1 MPIPRSKS
9 ELEPGNPRWNCGSV
23 ASPWRLSHSPS
34 IAQPDR
40 DDSRASRGPTRRYA
54 AHGCPMSSREPVHP
68 EELLL
73 LDYVIGQLPD
83 ETRDQIKRHV
93 AGCRACRR
101 TIDDLILTVDEL
113 DRLPTMAIPH
123 DSPAELAAARTR
135 PRSRIRFFVPALAIV
150 LFALLALVTLGGSR
164 GGTEAAADA
173 DVLDRR
179 PRRRHRPRSQRLLPL
194 EIAPLRVRAA
204 AAATT
209 RAGPAGADPSIV
221 QDLRGYAAVDP
232 GHDED
237 LPRVDRRRRHPQRP
251 RPADQAR

>member
-1 MPIPRSKS
+1 
-9 ELEPGNPRWNCGSV
+9 
-23 ASPWRLSHSPS
+23 
-34 IAQPDR
+34 
-40 DDSRASRGPTRRYA
+40 
-54 AHGCPMSSREPVHP
+54 MSSREPVHP

-135 PRSRIRFFVPALAIV
+135 PRSQIRWFVPALAIV

-164 GGTEAAADA
+164 GGARPTEMQTFT
-173 DVLDRR
+173 V
-179 PRRRHRPRSQRLLPL
+179 
-194 EIAPLRVRAA
+194 
-204 AAATT
+204 
-209 RAGPAGADPSIV
+209 
-221 QDLRGYAAVDP
+221 DLRGGGIASVEELLPPDEAALVFERTPSAYSIQAPQSLVASIAQRLRTYAAANP
-232 GHDED
+232 GGTPIHLVSTGDFD
-237 LPRVDRRRRHPQRP
+237 LREPSSG
-251 RPADQAR
+251 

>member
-1 MPIPRSKS
+1 
-9 ELEPGNPRWNCGSV
+9 
-23 ASPWRLSHSPS
+23 
-34 IAQPDR
+34 
-40 DDSRASRGPTRRYA
+40 
-54 AHGCPMSSREPVHP
+54 MSSREPVHP

-123 DSPAELAAARTR
+123 DSPAELAAARAR

-164 GGTEAAADA
+164 GGTQAAADA
-173 DVLDRR
+173 DVLASTSRARHAQVREACCPRATHSLVVPARRDVYAVPGAAGGCPARSPDDVREYATAEHPGTATVYVRLDRR
-179 PRRRHRPRSQRLLPL
+179 
-194 EIAPLRVRAA
+194 
-204 AAATT
+204 
-209 RAGPAGADPSIV
+209 G
-221 QDLRGYAAVDP
+221 
-232 GHDED
+232 
-237 LPRVDRRRRHPQRP
+237 RHPQRP
-251 RPADQAR
+251 SPG

>member
-1 MPIPRSKS
+1 
-9 ELEPGNPRWNCGSV
+9 
-23 ASPWRLSHSPS
+23 
-34 IAQPDR
+34 
-40 DDSRASRGPTRRYA
+40 
-54 AHGCPMSSREPVHP
+54 MSSREPVHP

-123 DSPAELAAARTR
+123 DSPAELAAARAR

-164 GGTEAAADA
+164 GGAKPTAMQTFSVNLRGGGITAVEGI
-173 DVLDRR
+173 
-179 PRRRHRPRSQRLLPL
+179 LPP
-194 EIAPLRVRAA
+194 EDAPLVFQS
-204 AAATT
+204 
-209 RAGPAGADPSIV
+209 GSGAYSIQAPERLVTSIAKDV
-221 QDLRGYAAVDP
+221 QGYAAVNP
-232 GHDED
+232 GTTTIYVVSTGDD
-237 LPRVDRRRRHPQRP
+237 DIRAPSSG
-251 RPADQAR
+251 

>member
-1 MPIPRSKS
+1 
-9 ELEPGNPRWNCGSV
+9 
-23 ASPWRLSHSPS
+23 
-34 IAQPDR
+34 
-40 DDSRASRGPTRRYA
+40 
-54 AHGCPMSSREPVHP
+54 MSSREPVHP

-123 DSPAELAAARTR
+123 DSPAELAAARAR

-164 GGTEAAADA
+164 GGAKPTAMQTFS
-173 DVLDRR
+173 V
-179 PRRRHRPRSQRLLPL
+179 
-194 EIAPLRVRAA
+194 
-204 AAATT
+204 
-209 RAGPAGADPSIV
+209 
-221 QDLRGYAAVDP
+221 DLRGGGITAVEGLLPPEDAPLVFQRDGVYSIQAPQQLVGSIAQEVRNYAASYP
-232 GHDED
+232 GTTTIY
-237 LPRVDRRRRHPQRP
+237 VVSTG
-251 RPADQAR
+251 ADDIREPSSG

>member
-1 MPIPRSKS
+1 
-9 ELEPGNPRWNCGSV
+9 
-23 ASPWRLSHSPS
+23 
-34 IAQPDR
+34 
-40 DDSRASRGPTRRYA
+40 
-54 AHGCPMSSREPVHP
+54 MSSREPVHP

-123 DSPAELAAARTR
+123 DSPAELAAARAR

-164 GGTEAAADA
+164 GGTAKPPPLQSFALDIPAG
-173 DVLDRR
+173 DVAQV
-179 PRRRHRPRSQRLLPL
+179 QRLLPA
-194 EIAPLRVRAA
+194 ESAPFVFEQASGDIAILAPEALIPAIVEQLRNERSLHPG
-204 AAATT
+204 TT
-209 RAGPAGADPSIV
+209 NVYVVSTGTS
-221 QDLRGYAAVDP
+221 DLRSPSAS
-232 GHDED
+232 
-237 LPRVDRRRRHPQRP
+237 
-251 RPADQAR
+251 

>member
-1 MPIPRSKS
+1 M
-9 ELEPGNPRWNCGSV
+9 L
-23 ASPWRLSHSPS
+23 H
-34 IAQPDR
+34 
-40 DDSRASRGPTRRYA
+40 TA
-54 AHGCPMSSREPVHP
+54 AMSAREPVHP

-164 GGTEAAADA
+164 GGADNQPPMQTFSL
-173 DVLDRR
+173 DV
-179 PRRRHRPRSQRLLPL
+179 PANQIETVQALLPV
-194 EIAPLRVRAA
+194 ESAPFVFARRGDYAILAPEA
-204 AAATT
+204 LI
-209 RAGPAGADPSIV
+209 PSIV
-221 QDLRGYAAVDP
+221 QDLRNASVSSP
-232 GHDED
+232 GPGSTKIYVISTGDED
-237 LPRVDRRRRHPQRP
+237 IRNPS
-251 RPADQAR
+251 AS

>member
-1 MPIPRSKS
+1 
-9 ELEPGNPRWNCGSV
+9 
-23 ASPWRLSHSPS
+23 
-34 IAQPDR
+34 
-40 DDSRASRGPTRRYA
+40 
-54 AHGCPMSSREPVHP
+54 MSAREPVHP

-164 GGTEAAADA
+164 GGTAKPPPMQTFSLDVPGGPDRDGAGAAAGRVGA
-173 DVLDRR
+173 VRVRAPPATTPCWR
-179 PRRRHRPRSQRLLPL
+179 PRR
-194 EIAPLRVRAA
+194 
-204 AAATT
+204 
-209 RAGPAGADPSIV
+209 
-221 QDLRGYAAVDP
+221 
-232 GHDED
+232 
-237 LPRVDRRRRHPQRP
+237 
-251 RPADQAR
+251 

>member
-1 MPIPRSKS
+1 
-9 ELEPGNPRWNCGSV
+9 
-23 ASPWRLSHSPS
+23 
-34 IAQPDR
+34 
-40 DDSRASRGPTRRYA
+40 
-54 AHGCPMSSREPVHP
+54 MSSREPVHP

-123 DSPAELAAARTR
+123 DSPAELAAARAR

-164 GGTEAAADA
+164 GGATKQPPMQTFAL
-173 DVLDRR
+173 DVPKGDVAQVQ
-179 PRRRHRPRSQRLLPL
+179 HLLPVESAAL
-194 EIAPLRVRAA
+194 VFAQKSGDYVILAPQTLI
-204 AAATT
+204 
-209 RAGPAGADPSIV
+209 PSIV
-221 QDLRGYAAVDP
+221 EQLRNASLLQP
-232 GHDED
+232 GTTN
-237 LPRVDRRRRHPQRP
+237 VYVVSTGS
-251 RPADQAR
+251 ADIRTPSAS

>member
-1 MPIPRSKS
+1 
-9 ELEPGNPRWNCGSV
+9 
-23 ASPWRLSHSPS
+23 
-34 IAQPDR
+34 
-40 DDSRASRGPTRRYA
+40 
-54 AHGCPMSSREPVHP
+54 MSSREPVHP

-164 GGTEAAADA
+164 GGSKPAPMQVFSVDLSGGGIAKVESLLPPDDA
-173 DVLDRR
+173 PLVFQRGSDVYAVQA
-179 PRRRHRPRSQRLLPL
+179 PQRLFSS
-194 EIAPLRVRAA
+194 IARDVREF
-204 AAATT
+204 ATANPGT
-209 RAGPAGADPSIV
+209 TTVYVLSTGDDDIRSPSS
-221 QDLRGYAAVDP
+221 G
-232 GHDED
+232 
-237 LPRVDRRRRHPQRP
+237 
-251 RPADQAR
+251 

>member
-1 MPIPRSKS
+1 
-9 ELEPGNPRWNCGSV
+9 
-23 ASPWRLSHSPS
+23 
-34 IAQPDR
+34 
-40 DDSRASRGPTRRYA
+40 
-54 AHGCPMSSREPVHP
+54 MSAREPVHP

-123 DSPAELAAARTR
+123 DSPAELAAARPR

-164 GGTEAAADA
+164 GGTAKQPPMQTFSL
-173 DVLDRR
+173 DV
-179 PRRRHRPRSQRLLPL
+179 PANQIETVQALLPV
-194 EIAPLRVRAA
+194 ESAPFVFARSSDYAVLAPAA
-204 AAATT
+204 LI
-209 RAGPAGADPSIV
+209 PSIV
-221 QDLRGYAAVDP
+221 QDLRNANVGSP
-232 GHDED
+232 GPGTTKIYVISTGDD
-237 LPRVDRRRRHPQRP
+237 DIRNPS
-251 RPADQAR
+251 AS

>member
-1 MPIPRSKS
+1 
-9 ELEPGNPRWNCGSV
+9 
-23 ASPWRLSHSPS
+23 
-34 IAQPDR
+34 
-40 DDSRASRGPTRRYA
+40 
-54 AHGCPMSSREPVHP
+54 MSSREPVHP

-123 DSPAELAAARTR
+123 DSPAELAAARAR

-164 GGTEAAADA
+164 GGTTKQPPTQTFSL
-173 DVLDRR
+173 DVPSGDVEQV
-179 PRRRHRPRSQRLLPL
+179 QRLLPQ
-194 EIAPLRVRAA
+194 ESAPFVFAQPSGDYAVLAPQA
-204 AAATT
+204 LI
-209 RAGPAGADPSIV
+209 PSIV
-221 QDLRGYAAVDP
+221 QQLHSASTLHP
-232 GHDED
+232 GTTKIYVVSTGD
-237 LPRVDRRRRHPQRP
+237 
-251 RPADQAR
+251 ADIRNPSAS